1 MNESVTTAHAEAG
14 FKLSD
19 IYDLD
24 LPVCDESFRR
34 VPCVSWQ
41 FMIDE
46 CEVTLPF
53 LNRQRRSLPA
63 ENFTPVAVE
72 FVM

>member
-1 MNESVTTAHAEAG
+1 MNESVTTAHAEVD
-14 FKLSD
+14 FKLPA

-34 VPCVSWQ
+34 VPRVSWQ

-46 CEVTLPF
+46 CEATLPF
-53 LNRQRRSLPA
+53 LNHQRRSLHEA
-63 ENFTPVAVE
+63 NFTPVVAE
-72 FVM
+72 FQM

>member
-1 MNESVTTAHAEAG
+1 MNESGTTARAEAG
-14 FKLSD
+14 FELSA

-34 VPCVSWQ
+34 VPRVSWQ

-46 CEVTLPF
+46 CETTLPF
-53 LNRQRRSLPA
+53 LNRQRRSLPVVD
-63 ENFTPVAVE
+63 FTPVAVE
-72 FVM
+72 FQL